1 MAMAEA
7 TEDNPKVHQ
16 LTSGVTEFLVPFFL
30 VNIGMQL
37 DLSVFRDANV
47 VVLAVVIT
55 LAAVITKFIG
65 GGLGVLGMA
74 KREIAQVGVGMIPR
88 GEVGIVVAQIGLG
101 MGAISQPFF
110 ASVLFMAVA
119 TTLIAPPLIKIFFAE
134 DKDKDGIM
142 DEFEEHDVSDE
153 YSRIG

>member
-1 MAMAEA
+1 M
-7 TEDNPKVHQ
+7 
-16 LTSGVTEFLVPFFL
+16 S
-30 VNIGMQL
+30 
-37 DLSVFRDANV
+37 
-47 VVLAVVIT
+47 
-55 LAAVITKFIG
+55 
-65 GGLGVLGMA
+65 

-101 MGAISQPFF
+101 MAVISQQFF

-134 DKDKDGIM
+134 DRDNDGIM
-142 DEFEEHDVSDE
+142 DEFEEHDISEE